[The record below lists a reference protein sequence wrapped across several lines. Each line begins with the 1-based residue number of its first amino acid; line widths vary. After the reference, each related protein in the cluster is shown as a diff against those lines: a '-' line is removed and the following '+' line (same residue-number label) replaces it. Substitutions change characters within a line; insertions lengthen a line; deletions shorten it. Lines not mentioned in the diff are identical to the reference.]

1 MACVPASGAAAPRLG
16 EGLLARFRR
25 LTMNPPG
32 LIHPPVRRASA
43 WASLAWVLA
52 LGVLGA
58 AMAGRAGA
66 QVPSTASQP
75 SPTGQMATNTAPGHT
90 PTVLTGV
97 SETGQPIDLARWRGK
112 VVMVYAWRS
121 ACSVCLSAMPEL
133 RNNLAGWQG
142 QPFELVSINTDTN
155 RSDLD
160 LWHRLRV
167 QSQPKQMHWPSLWV
181 GDVPLTTTLDLAG
194 QLPAVWVLDK
204 SGQVRFHARGRM
216 PAEAWNQVADLL

>member
-1 MACVPASGAAAPRLG
+1 MNSRLLKLFHPHRAPAWRA
-16 EGLLARFRR
+16 LA
-25 LTMNPPG
+25 G
-32 LIHPPVRRASA
+32 
-43 WASLAWVLA
+43 VLA
-52 LGVLGA
+52 LGALGA
-58 AMAGRAGA
+58 MVSGRAEA
-66 QVPSTASQP
+66 QVPSEKRQAQATTQDGVGAAGLP
-75 SPTGQMATNTAPGHT
+75 APAGQSGTSTAPGGRSV
-90 PTVLTGV
+90 VLTGV
-97 SETGQPIDLARWRGK
+97 SETGQAIDLARWRGK

-133 RNNLAGWQG
+133 RNNLVGWQG
-142 QPFELVSINTDTN
+142 QPFELVSINTDTS

-181 GDVPLTTTLDLAG
+181 GDVALTTTLDLAG

-204 SGQVRFHARGRM
+204 NGQVRFHAKGRM